1 MLRTQLHDLHFFQN
15 CGHFQYYISWLC
27 FDVSWCCIEN
37 DYNFERNEDRATV
50 FLKWAD
56 FNTFSST
63 VKVTLELLYF
73 LYKLVAMVLTKKD
86 TKAAKTIGS
95 LTYFSNNIKH
105 HFEPRGY
112 KVSSGFTKKSF
123 QNPDASSQVISFK
136 LSLTWSSV
144 ISMLSLSM
152 LLREITMSYCH
163 LLPCSTWNLQINYS
177 YAK

>member
-1 MLRTQLHDLHFFQN
+1 MQLHP
-15 CGHFQYYISWLC
+15 
-27 FDVSWCCIEN
+27 VSFW
-37 DYNFERNEDRATV
+37 
-50 FLKWAD
+50 D
-56 FNTFSST
+56 FYSST
-63 VKVTLELLYF
+63 LSSTGRGTLESLYF

-136 LSLTWSSV
+136 LSLSPGPQSFRCFPCLCCGEKSLCHIV
-144 ISMLSLSM
+144 IYCLAQP
-152 LLREITMSYCH
+152 EIY
-163 LLPCSTWNLQINYS
+163 
-177 YAK
+177 K